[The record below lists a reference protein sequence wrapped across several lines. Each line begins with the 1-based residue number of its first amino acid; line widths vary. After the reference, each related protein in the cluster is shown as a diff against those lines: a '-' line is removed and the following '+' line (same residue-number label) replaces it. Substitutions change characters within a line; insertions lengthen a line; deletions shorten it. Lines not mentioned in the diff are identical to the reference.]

1 MAWLWDRH
9 VKGCGGI
16 LGDDMGLGKTFQV
29 AAFLAGAM
37 QGGSVRCALVVA
49 PTTLLAQWATELR
62 ACGLGGRVH
71 TFGGSARAGALCDV
85 TRRGG
90 VLLTSYGMV
99 LHNSTD
105 LGAPKDGDGSGDSG
119 DESPAGVRWDWLVA
133 DEGHKLKNAKMKLVA
148 CMRQLPASRRLILT
162 GTPVQNNLGELWAL
176 ADFATPGLLGDARSF
191 REQFEKP
198 IARGTSRDA
207 SARERQVGVATSE
220 ALRLKLAPALLR
232 REKRIVFGSTGQASA
247 GDAAAAVA
255 GPHKEEDSVAA
266 GARDAAPKA
275 ASGAPLGTKVDL
287 IVWLKLSPP
296 QRRLYAAFLGSAS
309 VAAALNKTNSAL
321 AAITVLKKIC
331 DHPGLLSERAAA
343 EIARGQC
350 SDENAA
356 PAEGDEEDGAPG
368 AGLDPEASCKTA
380 FVLHFV
386 ATAAAQGHRT
396 LIFSQSRVMLDGLQA
411 ALGDAGHRLCRID
424 GGVPT
429 GERARLVA
437 QFQADATI
445 PVFLLSSAV
454 GGLGL
459 TLTGAD
465 RVIIVDPSWNPA
477 ADAQSVDRAYRMGQT
492 RDVAV
497 YRLITCGTVEEKI
510 YRKQVFK
517 AGLSIAGTSGGD
529 VARYFTSGELR
540 DLFACD
546 PAGLETPA
554 TAQVLLARHG
564 APHGRAP
571 PSIADEVTATV
582 QPFPA
587 VAAVTDH
594 SALFSAPD
602 DTAAG
607 PGELNPPMSSAS
619 AAASAPAGLGQGA
632 GQPAKFLGAAAPW
645 RGGSLS
651 GGVIAASLAKFP
663 AHVAAQSAAAEP
675 PSAAALAAE
684 AAARKAVR
692 VGDMQQQLQRYAK
705 LLMDPATAR
714 LPDGGAKVRPRCSV
728 PHHGMD

>member
-1 MAWLWDRH
+1 
-9 VKGCGGI
+9 
-16 LGDDMGLGKTFQV
+16 V
-29 AAFLAGAM
+29 AAFLAGAL

-49 PTTLLAQWATELR
+49 PTTLLAQWATELQG
-62 ACGLGGRVH
+62 CGLGGRVH
-71 TFGGSARAGALCDV
+71 TFAGSSRATALREV

-99 LHNSTD
+99 LHNATD
-105 LGAPKDGDGSGDSG
+105 LGAPKEGDGGEDDDDSP
-119 DESPAGVRWDWLVA
+119 SAVRWDWLVA
-133 DEGHKLKNAKMKLVA
+133 DEGHKLKNPKMQLVA
-148 CMRQLPASRRLILT
+148 CMRRLPAARRLILT

-176 ADFATPGLLGDARSF
+176 ADFAVPGLLGDARAF
-191 REQFEKP
+191 RDQFEKP
-198 IARGTSRDA
+198 ISRGTSRDA

-220 ALRLKLAPALLR
+220 ALRTKLAPALLR
-232 REKRIVFGSTGQASA
+232 REKRTVFGDAAPGQASSS
-247 GDAAAAVA
+247 DAAAA
-255 GPHKEEDSVAA
+255 DVAA
-266 GARDAAPKA
+266 THEEGDSAP
-275 ASGAPLGTKVDL
+275 SGAPLGTKVDL

-296 QRRLYAAFLGSAS
+296 QRRLYAAFLGSSS

-343 EIARGQC
+343 EIARGQAPPPEQSSSSE
-350 SDENAA
+350 SDAG
-356 PAEGDEEDGAPG
+356 PGAEGDEEVGALG
-368 AGLDPEASCKTA
+368 AGLDPVASCKTA

-386 ATAAAQGHRT
+386 ATVAAKGHRT

-411 ALGDAGHRLCRID
+411 ALSSAGHRLCRID
-424 GGVPT
+424 GGVAT
-429 GERARLVA
+429 AERARLVA
-437 QFQADATI
+437 KFQGDATI

-497 YRLITCGTVEEKI
+497 YRLITSGTVEEKI

-546 PAGLETPA
+546 PAGLDQPV

-564 APHGRAP
+564 APHTRAP
-571 PSIADEVTATV
+571 PSIAEEVTTTV
-582 QPFPA
+582 QPFPCC
-587 VAAVTDH
+587 AAVTDH

-607 PGELNPPMSSAS
+607 PGELNPPLSSAS
-619 AAASAPAGLGQGA
+619 SATSAPAGLGP
-632 GQPAKFLGAAAPW
+632 GQPVKFLGAAAPW

-663 AHVAAQSAAAEP
+663 AQVAAQSVSEP
-675 PSAAALAAE
+675 HSAAALAAE
-684 AAARKAVR
+684 AAARKALR
-692 VGDMQQQLQRYAK
+692 VTDMQAQLQRYAK
-705 LLMDPATAR
+705 LLMDPVTAR
-714 LPDGGAKVRPRCSV
+714 LPDGGAKVRARCCCPTIVVSHRLTLSL
-728 PHHGMD
+728 PLPTSSAPKWRPSRRSLRC

>member
-1 MAWLWDRH
+1 M
-9 VKGCGGI
+9 KGSGGI

-29 AAFLAGAM
+29 AAFLAGAL
-37 QGGSVRCALVVA
+37 QGGSMRCALVVA
-49 PTTLLAQWATELR
+49 PTTLLAQWATELQG
-62 ACGLGGRVH
+62 CGLGGRVH
-71 TFGGSARAGALCDV
+71 TFAGSSRAAALREV

-99 LHNSTD
+99 LHNAVD
-105 LGAPKDGDGSGDSG
+105 LGAPKESDQEDEDDSP
-119 DESPAGVRWDWLVA
+119 SAVRWDWLVA
-133 DEGHKLKNAKMKLVA
+133 DEGHKLKNPKMQLVA
-148 CMRQLPASRRLILT
+148 CMRRLPATRRLILT

-176 ADFATPGLLGDARSF
+176 VDFAVPGLLGDARAF
-191 REQFEKP
+191 RDQFEKP
-198 IARGTSRDA
+198 ISRGTSRDA

-220 ALRLKLAPALLR
+220 ALRTKLAPALLR
-232 REKRIVFGSTGQASA
+232 REKRIVFGGAAPGHACSS
-247 GDAAAAVA
+247 DAAAANVA
-255 GPHKEEDSVAA
+255 ATHEEEVDSV
-266 GARDAAPKA
+266 PA
-275 ASGAPLGTKVDL
+275 ASGAPLGSKVDL

-296 QRRLYAAFLGSAS
+296 QRRLYAAFLGSSS

-343 EIARGQC
+343 EIARGQAPPPEQSSSSE
-350 SDENAA
+350 SDAVLET
-356 PAEGDEEDGAPG
+356 EGDEEDGALG

-386 ATAAAQGHRT
+386 ATVAAQGHRT

-411 ALGDAGHRLCRID
+411 ALTSAGHLLCRID
-424 GGVPT
+424 GGVAT
-429 GERARLVA
+429 AERARLVA
-437 QFQADATI
+437 KFQGDDTI

-497 YRLITCGTVEEKI
+497 YRLITSGTVEEKI

-546 PAGLETPA
+546 PAGLEQPA

-564 APHGRAP
+564 APHTRVP
-571 PSIADEVTATV
+571 PSIAEEVTTTV
-582 QPFPA
+582 QPFPC

-602 DTAAG
+602 DTAVG
-607 PGELNPPMSSAS
+607 PGELNPPLSSAS
-619 AAASAPAGLGQGA
+619 CATSAAAGLGQGP
-632 GQPAKFLGAAAPW
+632 GQPVKFLGAAAPW

-663 AHVAAQSAAAEP
+663 AQVAAQSMAEP
-675 PSAAALAAE
+675 PSVAALAAE

-692 VGDMQQQLQRYAK
+692 AGDMQVQLQRYAK

-714 LPDGGAKVRPRCSV
+714 LPDGGAKVRSHCCPSRV
-728 PHHGMD
+728 LAPID